1 MWQRIPKWLKNK
13 YSITTLIFLVF
24 LLVFDQNNIVTQYT
38 YRSELNKLNTEK
50 AYFAKEIKK
59 TKQELD
65 ELTNNPR
72 TLEKFAREKYFM
84 KKENEEVF
92 VFTQEK

>member
-1 MWQRIPKWLKNK
+1 MFKRVPNWLKNK
-13 YSITTLIFLVF
+13 YAITTMIFLVF
-24 LLVFDQNNIVTQYT
+24 LLFFDQNNIITQYS
-38 YRSELNKLNTEK
+38 YRSQLNKLNTEK

-72 TLEKFAREKYFM
+72 SLEKFAREKYFM
-84 KKENEEVF
+84 KKEDEEVF
-92 VFTQEK
+92 VFTAEK